1 MAVLPQ
7 ASLAV
12 NLLVTVYSFAQ
23 APCVVISDVV
33 IVTGPQASLA
43 VGVAKLGVAGHW
55 IVDGP
60 GKADKVG
67 GALSSTLIT

>member
-23 APCVVISDVV
+23 APWVVTSEVV
-33 IVTGPQASLA
+33 IVTGPHASLA
-43 VGVAKLGVAGHW
+43 VGVANEGVAGHW
-55 IVDGP
+55 MVVGP
-60 GKADKVG
+60 GRADKVG
-67 GALSSTLIT
+67 GALS